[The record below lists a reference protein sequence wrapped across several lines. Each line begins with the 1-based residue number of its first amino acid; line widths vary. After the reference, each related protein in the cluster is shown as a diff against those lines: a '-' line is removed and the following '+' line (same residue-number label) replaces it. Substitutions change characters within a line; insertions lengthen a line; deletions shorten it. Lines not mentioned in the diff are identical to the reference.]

1 MQSHHGLQKKW
12 AEHNLKKYGYAPELA
27 PTITIE
33 TGTSFQ
39 HTIMTN
45 LQRDRYLARKASG
58 QGLWSTSLQDE
69 LGHIVSDMTAAK
81 FKRSE
86 ILKTLEQ
93 QYKMLDKLKVPY
105 KRLKY

>member
-1 MQSHHGLQKKW
+1 MQSHHGIQQEW
-12 AEHNLKKYGYAPELA
+12 AKHNLKKYGYDHDLA

-33 TGTSFQ
+33 TGSSLQ
-39 HTIMTN
+39 HTIITN
-45 LQRDRYLARKASG
+45 RQRARYNARKAAG

-69 LGHIVSDMTAAK
+69 LGFIVSDMTAAN

-105 KRLKY
+105 KRLKF